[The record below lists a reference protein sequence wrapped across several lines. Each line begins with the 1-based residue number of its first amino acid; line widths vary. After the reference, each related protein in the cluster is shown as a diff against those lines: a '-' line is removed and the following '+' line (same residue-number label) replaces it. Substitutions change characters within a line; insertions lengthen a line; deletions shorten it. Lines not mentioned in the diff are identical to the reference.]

1 MAFRCRSIFDNFKVS
16 QKTSIKFIKIHST
29 RMAKK
34 ILIISMTVGSGHV
47 RAGKALVDY
56 ADKYLPQVNVEHLD
70 AADIASP
77 LVRLVNQKFYEVASH
92 NFPKLWGDVYKVF
105 DHKMAAK
112 ILSQASHLQEP
123 FCRKLIRY
131 IISRQPDAVIFTYI
145 GIAQLLAPLCRRRLN
160 NIKIGI
166 VVTDY
171 HGHSFYNLPSADC
184 WFVADSFIKNELAAA
199 GVPAGCIRVSG
210 MPVNPAFY
218 AKRSVS
224 ELKIKYGI
232 PLNRHVI
239 LMMPNFLPSDEIE
252 PAITALL
259 NLKPQVNLI
268 IITSGNKELYY
279 KISLSPLAENKNV
292 TLINWTDA
300 PDEFMRI
307 ADVVISKPGGMTISE
322 CISLGKPLVMINPIP
337 GQEEANARFMEQNK
351 QGVMAHTPKEIAQA
365 AAEFLRKNQSQK
377 YPIQSLEQ
385 NSCKTIF
392 DYFLG

>member
-1 MAFRCRSIFDNFKVS
+1 
-16 QKTSIKFIKIHST
+16 
-29 RMAKK
+29 
-34 ILIISMTVGSGHV
+34 
-47 RAGKALVDY
+47 
-56 ADKYLPQVNVEHLD
+56 
-70 AADIASP
+70 
-77 LVRLVNQKFYEVASH
+77 
-92 NFPKLWGDVYKVF
+92 
-105 DHKMAAK
+105 
-112 ILSQASHLQEP
+112 
-123 FCRKLIRY
+123 
-131 IISRQPDAVIFTYI
+131 
-145 GIAQLLAPLCRRRLN
+145 
-160 NIKIGI
+160 
-166 VVTDY
+166 
-171 HGHSFYNLPSADC
+171 
-184 WFVADSFIKNELAAA
+184 
-199 GVPAGCIRVSG
+199 VPAGCIRVSG